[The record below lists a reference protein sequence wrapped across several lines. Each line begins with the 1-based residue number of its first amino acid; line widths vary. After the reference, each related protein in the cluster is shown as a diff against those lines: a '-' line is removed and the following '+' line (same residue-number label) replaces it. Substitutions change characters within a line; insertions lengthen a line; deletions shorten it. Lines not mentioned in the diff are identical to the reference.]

1 MLSNNIK
8 SGRAFTLGVSELDA
22 SLVDKRQE
30 LADCEDKLAA
40 LHCAIQSEGEAIE
53 KKQAEINQKSQM
65 LII

>member
-1 MLSNNIK
+1 M
-8 SGRAFTLGVSELDA
+8 LGVSELDA